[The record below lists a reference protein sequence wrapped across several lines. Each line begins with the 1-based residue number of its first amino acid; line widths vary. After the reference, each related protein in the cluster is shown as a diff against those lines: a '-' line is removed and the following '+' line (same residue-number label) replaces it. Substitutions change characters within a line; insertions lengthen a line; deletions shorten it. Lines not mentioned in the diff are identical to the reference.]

1 MLKCSPI
8 AAATFR
14 ITWLRK
20 MIGKL
25 LFQIVKV
32 ERDVV
37 HTVIATIRSGHCAPV

>member
-1 MLKCSPI
+1 
-8 AAATFR
+8 
-14 ITWLRK
+14 

-37 HTVIATIRSGHCAPV
+37 HTVIATIRSGHCAPVWPALAKFHAFGNVLGI